1 MDQDRDRHREVEE
14 AVTKGELAGGGPS
27 DVDGGQ
33 RLARLRQG
41 GLVDVDAPQSIG
53 LDHVDEVA
61 QIGAD
66 VAADLE
72 HACRGKSR
80 GMPRPEWSASTAGGG
95 VAGHVLIAE
104 LAVPQLLEPRRF
116 IDVAHGLT
124 YLGSTVRLF
133 VGTQH
138 PV

>member
-1 MDQDRDRHREVEE
+1 MSGTGTCRVGR
-14 AVTKGELAGGGPS
+14 
-27 DVDGGQ
+27 
-33 RLARLRQG
+33 RLPVPRIVF
-41 GLVDVDAPQSIG
+41 VDVDAPQSIG

-104 LAVPQLLEPRRF
+104 LAVPQLLEPRRL

-124 YLGSTVRLF
+124 CLESTVRLF
-133 VGTQH
+133 VGTEYLRLKLIPQRVDSH
-138 PV
+138 PGRGCRR